1 MSENAE
7 EDKRAKMLMSRE
19 EAENAL
25 FKKIFQNKIK

>member
-7 EDKRAKMLMSRE
+7 EDKKSQILMSKE

-25 FKKIFQNKIK
+25 FKRIF